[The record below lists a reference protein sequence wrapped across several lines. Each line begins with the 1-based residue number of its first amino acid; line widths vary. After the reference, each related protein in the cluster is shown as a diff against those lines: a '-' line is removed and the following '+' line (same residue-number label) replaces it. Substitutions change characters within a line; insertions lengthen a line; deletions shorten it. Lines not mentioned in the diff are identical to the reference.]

1 MTCCTGQRPGQV
13 APARREAASPAA
25 PAFVLAGDLPLQV
38 IGPATG
44 RRYHFSHA
52 GCRLDVHPRDAPA
65 LAALGPL
72 RRVG

>member
-1 MTCCTGQRPGQV
+1 MSCCRGQRPGLI
-13 APARREAASPAA
+13 APARLEPTA
-25 PAFVLAGDLPLQV
+25 PAPVVFAHTGALPLQV

-44 RRYHFSHA
+44 RRYHFSHT
-52 GCRLDVHPRDAPA
+52 GCRLEVHPRDVPA